1 MSDTKAKLLSQFD
14 KFRFCSAEISLPAR
28 FFRPSFNLLARWN
41 SSRLVPAEF
50 HSTSEAGSGKSP
62 SMAESDETRNLSWPW
77 WAPWALLA
85 VAVTSVL
92 TVAAT
97 LYDIL

>member
-1 MSDTKAKLLSQFD
+1 MDWWHALRQASHVAKSDPTHK
-14 KFRFCSAEISLPAR
+14 
-28 FFRPSFNLLARWN
+28 
-41 SSRLVPAEF
+41 
-50 HSTSEAGSGKSP
+50 
-62 SMAESDETRNLSWPW
+62 LSWPW

-85 VAVTSVL
+85 VAATSLL

>member
-1 MSDTKAKLLSQFD
+1 MAKFD
-14 KFRFCSAEISLPAR
+14 EPK
-28 FFRPSFNLLARWN
+28 
-41 SSRLVPAEF
+41 
-50 HSTSEAGSGKSP
+50 K
-62 SMAESDETRNLSWPW
+62 LSWPW

-85 VAVTSVL
+85 VAATSVL